1 MLLGVKSRRRISV
14 EEEWSTLSG
23 WKKYLRI
30 IPNERFKK
38 TNKQT
43 NPHIHSAVRI
53 TSKSLWKA
61 FSSSID
67 QKVMLKICNSWESCW
82 KTTSN
87 INNLIA
93 LYHVHIYIL
102 PSLGIRRA
110 HVQYLLLEG
119 SQIKIQL
126 SPCRQHPSRANS
138 IRSWK
143 ARISASGLF
152 MPLKSHGKFHFPGDL
167 QCGWTSQWST
177 LISQFTFYVKA
188 KSKQVWI
195 IE

>member
-1 MLLGVKSRRRISV
+1 MLLGVKSWRRISV
-14 EEEWSTLSG
+14 EEEWSTLSS

-38 TNKQT
+38 KKKTT
-43 NPHIHSAVRI
+43 NPHVHSAVRI

-93 LYHVHIYIL
+93 LYHAHIYIL

-110 HVQYLLLEG
+110 HVQCLLLEG
-119 SQIKIQL
+119 SQIEIQL

-138 IRSWK
+138 TRSWK
-143 ARISASGLF
+143 AWISASGLF
-152 MPLKSHGKFHFPGDL
+152 MPLKSHGKFHFLGDL
-167 QCGWTSQWST
+167 
-177 LISQFTFYVKA
+177 
-188 KSKQVWI
+188 
-195 IE
+195 

>member
-1 MLLGVKSRRRISV
+1 MLLGVKSWRRISI
-14 EEEWSTLSG
+14 EEEWSTLSS

-30 IPNERFKK
+30 IPNERLKKNK
-38 TNKQT
+38 TNL
-43 NPHIHSAVRI
+43 HIHSAVRI

-87 INNLIA
+87 VNNLIA
-93 LYHVHIYIL
+93 LYHVRIYIL
-102 PSLGIRRA
+102 PSLGIRRP
-110 HVQYLLLEG
+110 HVPYLLLEG
-119 SQIKIQL
+119 GQIEIQL
-126 SPCRQHPSRANS
+126 SPCRQHPPRANS

-143 ARISASGLF
+143 AQISASGLF
-152 MPLKSHGKFHFPGDL
+152 MPLKSHWKFHFPGDL
-167 QCGWTSQWST
+167 QRGGTSQWSI
-177 LISQFTFYVKA
+177 LISPFTYYVKA
-188 KSKQVWI
+188 TRTSKLWI